1 MSKDIDIAKID
12 AIFNSQSTSSKV
24 EGDKGIQDTEDNGID
39 ISKIE
44 AIFNANKVEDD
55 ATAEQ
60 KERLETSFALGNLN
74 RSFMGKQM
82 DEIKSAIPDTT
93 EQEAYDYL
101 TTDAEDGSTDAIRG
115 TALADRIKSGYAIT
129 KGDAEDREFIQTK
142 YTLADELVATLPLA
156 DPINSTDVMVGA
168 KRMPRG
174 QAERV
179 MAQVVEN
186 TMHPD
191 LLKSNEA
198 YRNNFF
204 MENYG
209 TTAEKYLIDL
219 DKKLAKLQA
228 SLDKEIKRDMDAMP
242 SLMRGGVAG
251 GVDPRAV
258 QSFVESESYG
268 GNTIRNARE
277 KIQSI
282 LNNNFASGV
291 DEGFD
296 ALSALSLGIND
307 IMSGV
312 SINNILSKSA
322 AGKPLTKRESVALE
336 AYDISEELEGLQDI
350 IAPPSWGN
358 KVGQGLGTT
367 AEMAMPFI
375 PAMSIA
381 GSVGKLATLPI
392 RASAKLTRRAF
403 NKGVVNGVTTGMKR
417 AASLA
422 GKSLH
427 NVGVSTLS
435 GLVTA
440 PLMPSTWSTFVDNR
454 NKRFEIKDGKV
465 VAHDR
470 SVWKDLANA
479 WIESAGEIGS
489 ERIGI
494 RMDELIKGSASSLGR
509 ALAIDNLSSKA
520 GKILFGGKTPAY
532 IKSLQQKAGFTGY
545 LSEPLSEVWGD
556 AVVNLMKMGLT
567 GDDNFAEMGNAD
579 YWTTTLATCALY
591 GTGLKM
597 ATEGLPMTKRIAD
610 IERIGRYR
618 KNALNGIES
627 ESLYN
632 TMVSILAEEDIEAAA
647 KRLSEIK
654 WNKYHRIDIGHAMDA
669 IRAHYAQSV
678 ALSSET
684 ETARLNSFMGQVGD
698 IANITYRGKEGNE
711 NTNEV
716 VTITDKNGVKYMAI
730 SGDSTTPFYVCL
742 DANLERKNIL
752 SSDVV
757 DVSRTTLEERM
768 ATAYSEQFST
778 EIEMERQ
785 QQLIDRYN
793 EVRAGVGGI
802 DAINR
807 VRTLFGTE
815 EHHSGDDVTLA
826 DGTQA
831 IVEEYL
837 PETGEYVVTKVDGT
851 MECVP
856 FYNILSTNAFT
867 AEAQSLSF
875 AQRALSTAENEIDIE
890 EDVEN
895 ATETEQITES
905 DTAEDGALAVGDV
918 VITPTGERV
927 RIRAINEDGSY
938 EVDYNTA
945 ERVSPE
951 DMEIEVFEGVDLKA
965 ESAEVAPA
973 QDVLTDVDT
982 SPISEGVA
990 ETVTEET
997 SPVAP
1002 QIENKPIPTNEDG
1015 TINYEAIEDPKQFVD
1030 LYSHE
1035 AGGIDTAITDVKE
1048 MRDSAVAEVAKNAEQ
1063 GKKITSPNEKI
1074 ANRKKQEALAQK
1086 VAFYDSVLAELEQ
1099 RVKPTEDAENATPVE
1114 DVVSGTEDV
1123 VGAETAEDITEDA
1136 TTSETKIEEAQPKEV
1151 GLVDNELSKDLR
1163 KSIYN
1168 TLNALGEA
1176 LGIQIELVDA
1186 IDRVKANGQII
1197 GNRIQI
1203 AWKDR
1208 MKAVTFVAGH
1218 EFLHRLKDIA
1228 PEQYEKFKESV
1239 KNDLGEDG
1247 FAARINRMRRNY
1259 EYTNEQRI
1267 KKGQEPLAYTDT
1279 LLEEE
1284 VIADRMGEYVENA
1297 DAFNHYLESIK
1308 PQNALLRAI
1317 RDAWVYIKNLF
1328 KGAEYRAET
1337 KRINDM
1343 LEAID
1348 ALIDAGASA
1357 IKKAQ
1362 NTERVGESNAVQDK
1376 ERHSII
1382 GEVGASALDMAEEAT
1397 TRLDNLNIARQM
1409 EERGDSALDI
1419 RMATGWERGAD
1430 GLWRY
1435 EIMDAEVNLYDGDEN
1450 TIRKKIEVAEEEEKD
1465 FMQQSKAD
1473 TKELRER
1480 TNAYLAQM
1488 REKYGVA
1495 EGEETDAM
1503 TEEEIAQLQSLTN
1516 KEIEFEDYKERRRN
1530 ELYNRRMALEAQL
1543 GYVRVKNTD
1552 DSAMI
1557 LSTRLGHILQ
1567 GNDAEVLFAAH
1578 PSLRDI
1584 EVQFVTDIRDGAF
1597 AAYATKGGYKRIELN
1612 AKKTP
1617 VDMLAPY
1624 ILHEVQH
1631 AIQDIE
1637 GFAGGGN
1644 LSSLQSDENVTAKE
1658 AYDYYRK
1665 IAGEVEAR
1673 NVSARINMTP
1683 EERRATLLSETED
1696 VAREDQIFLREGAEM
1711 AMKEA
1716 EVSESIERLREQ
1728 GAIVD
1733 AERGDVRYSI
1743 ADVLTGDQREQAIA
1757 DLMRVTGR
1765 SRRTVINYLKAE
1777 ESLANIIL
1785 SGDNK
1790 VFLDIQVDESVPSI
1804 WNNSDYPQG
1813 TVEFSNICRKR
1824 LPFTMIYQR
1833 LQKDFPNTVFDASSL
1848 ESIRQTLIANGEEVA
1863 CGLCFVED
1871 RRQLLGEIGQGFIN
1885 ALSGKEIELNEK
1897 QREAISR
1904 LRESGDTY
1912 IPNLYE
1918 LITLDG
1924 MKILRKEHPEIANAF
1939 VAYNNARGMQAGRLF
1954 QAYSAYHRDIL
1965 NYDAKKVAKINNAG
1979 GLRIFSFSDFE
1990 AHHLIDLVQ
1999 VLTDCAAK
2007 GIKVQGYTKVPQFA
2021 KAVKDTKMKVNR
2033 SLIAKAKGVVDADYI
2048 PQEGEAV
2055 SPNIIDG
2062 KRLLFDTVEG
2072 INVDSPDF
2080 FDSTDSK
2087 SVGNILVGINDEHI
2101 RIAMLD
2107 PFVDYIIGFHT
2118 GLSEAIREQ
2127 KGIADWTNYKY
2138 TQLEKILKD
2147 GKLVNADKHGI
2158 NIYTEVLTP
2167 EIKTERQFVRKYL
2180 KVCEEKGWIP
2190 KYHRFLNK
2198 SKSGKFI
2205 YTKGYYK
2212 LLLDFKMFDA
2222 NGRILPQ
2229 EVVVPVFD
2237 NEVNK
2242 QILEDYVADEKAKAP
2257 NDELYGKVV
2266 DAMVEQGRLTEAQVD
2281 EAMGARYSMSSPEET
2296 AYSNVR
2302 YSLQETDPATLDML
2316 NNGETIKVYRAMQII
2331 DGKLYPPM
2339 SAKVDG
2345 KLRAPIELGVW
2356 ERAEERP
2363 DLADERGYFKLD
2375 KGNKASLK
2383 ARYNPYIH
2391 TSLTPLND
2399 QFSSAQD
2406 RPNLVTVEVEVPISE
2421 LTSGYK
2427 AEKAKDAVGKL
2438 EWKAGVV
2445 QGQLTGT
2452 RTVILSRW
2460 DRPLRIVPDSEVAQR
2475 IVEMFGGTNVIM
2487 PSNVVTPS
2495 LRAELEKLGVPFKE
2509 TDNQGKE
2516 VKQGQPRFSLIT
2528 PEMDASYLDAVER
2541 GDMATAQRM
2550 VMEAAKLAGYTI
2562 RGEHGTTH
2570 KFTIFNYDFANKENS
2585 FGVGHYFTS
2594 DYDDAVDNYS
2604 TNEGP
2609 DLKSRIQLLAER
2621 MEFDPEYEDMTDEE
2635 RLDIATQKLS
2645 GGENVV
2651 ISAALRMDNPAVFG
2665 EDADG
2670 DIRETYFDYSE
2681 SYDEETEEYDEPEGL
2696 LIDFVDALNTELS
2709 SGDYWGTESVELWEL
2724 TEDGGIYANELRDK
2738 VINLL
2743 SDTQDND
2750 GNMVSHNIFRNAL
2763 VRMGF
2768 DGIIDNEPSIRFSNM
2783 GLSRYTKHYIVFD
2796 SNQIKLTDP
2805 VTYDDNGNVIPLSER
2820 FKPEK
2825 EDIRYSLSE
2834 ETTQI
2839 FDAAKAKFGTTYD
2852 MREAGYILPDGSML
2866 DFSGRHQ
2873 VEGDASFLNGDRTV
2887 DHRDISDIAYDAD
2900 DNETG
2905 IKTDLGDFLDRGA
2918 IRIDYNAGA
2927 INLNVAPTKAQKDR
2941 LKRLIERNEGYV
2953 YVDFGKGWD
2962 TEHYAE
2968 YEAARA
2974 SRVLG
2979 DIDRYF
2985 DEGIKPTGNVRFS
2998 LQNFNDKV
3006 NYLTYEANT
3015 LGVQSSVVI
3024 AENKTEYLAALKDAG
3039 VKNIDKYRKSV
3050 GVYIRGVDIII
3061 IDAGDINN
3069 ESYAFEVLL
3078 HEYAHAN
3085 SLQLKGEIEDI
3096 VQRLGVDQI
3105 YAYRDEKL
3113 GEIYKNND
3121 ANSVLNEIISFF
3133 VEKIPRDKIYDFFN
3147 GYLEVEDLIMEDW
3160 QIDEVYEEKYTHIFK
3175 ALMPVIGKNLELQKN
3190 NYNGKEKKAFIITRE
3205 HLPANGEV
3213 YERLKQNTDGGEPR
3227 RYRTIS
3233 TESRVYETGRG
3244 GESTQE
3250 KEVTPRHSIHS
3261 ADSYVTGAHITE
3273 ETIRAYMKRGHQVT
3287 KANIRK
3293 KYKAY
3298 RDVAKSD
3305 YAEKRRVRL
3314 DKIKTLLTN
3323 SAKVDYIFGDID
3335 EYSTP
3340 YLHQAFA
3347 KIARG
3352 EVRIVWDNS
3361 PDGKKRGIASETGAK
3376 KGEKRLYASITKG
3389 ATLYFEEYVHQWW
3402 QELNGYENDIDTQE
3416 LRNALIEALSEV
3428 CNANGAIS
3436 KLREIYDND
3445 QKTLDEALD
3454 VYDREEDRELAD
3466 ETARYEQEVADF
3478 EQNKDAKISE
3488 FESSLSFFD
3497 ELAVIDGTISEMRS
3511 KLEKILEKSRSRVAT
3526 EKMNT
3531 REIREAIAEIKRL
3544 IKNAIDRQTIAS
3556 MQRNELRSMLDK
3568 IDKARSINQVSAI
3581 GVEIENTIL
3590 EAKIRFKRRELDTLL
3605 RLRIPDG
3612 TSVSQWV
3619 DTQVKEG
3626 LMSVADSRAL
3636 LEDMWRGR
3644 NSSGVSVAKF
3654 VDPATA
3660 KTMEELRKLVMQTLK
3675 TKIVEDVDAE
3685 ERGKVSRRDE
3695 ELSLDVKAAMESNNG
3710 RLDELANKKSTQE
3723 RVGVDRTPTSQR
3735 YTDAD
3740 AHEYAARSIYD
3751 TYLRTIA
3758 LKQDIADIA
3767 KWMDDVRIDYYGM
3780 TDKVAVRDYKLEKL
3794 REEMVEA
3801 RRKYAEALEN
3811 LNNEIMQLMREGKNA
3826 LSAFRMEQDAH
3837 KSSIVKLGLDALRV
3851 NTKLLPDKG
3860 NVWERTQ
3867 AFLRGTTNASYNTF
3881 QTTLKEIDRFAP
3893 NGEGRFYN
3901 YFMGLWQECEN
3912 KLFTQHSDNCSA
3924 VASMLRT
3931 TLGLKGKNDA
3941 DIISAVIEQADAKF
3955 LGTITYSKG
3964 VDRTG
3969 DLIEPEEKP
3978 ITVSTA
3984 MFIIA
3989 MWRQTMYRNSLIK
4002 HGIDQQMIDTLYDL
4016 VNKENEG
4023 YITFMNWVNESLLP
4037 NTRLVYDKVHREM
4050 FGASMAEE
4058 RNYFPAR
4065 VVNFQETVDVGN
4077 DSEGALPSTIT
4088 GAIINRKKNALM
4100 PDITQN
4106 YFKVLMGH
4114 LQEMDQWSAF
4124 APLIRDLNTLLSN
4137 TEFKNACRQYKG
4149 GVKADRK
4156 GLGDLY
4162 SIFRNVSA
4170 IAVDAYKPKRN
4181 DIEDAILK
4189 AMRGWAGSNIAW
4201 RLLTAIKQLSSMPV
4215 FALYALDGKMQKEFV
4230 KSIAYCLSH
4239 PKAVSKWAMA
4249 NSPQFR
4255 KRWESKFAGLDILN
4269 TTIGAEDGIADLNS
4283 WSKTK
4288 WGRGSKT
4295 LDKGIHK
4302 VASEMGMS
4310 PNAFVDA
4317 ISVVVGLRAI
4327 YNYELNKLMKR
4338 DGNTIPNDKQ
4348 KYEAMRK
4355 AEIVFN
4361 TTQQSGESAYL
4372 STVQS
4377 DRSLVLRG
4385 LTIYQNSPFAFH
4397 RLMVSGVSEI
4407 AKQMTNAEYRN
4418 AIREEYGDKALSD
4431 ARKKA
4436 YAQLMQS
4443 AAGSYLFAL
4452 MGQAIANGFYSL
4464 VGGDDDEYRSYKN
4477 VLWGATATFLFGGVV
4492 GGAVIISG
4500 LQGYGFSLTAAWDDA
4515 VKSIEKLLNVDNWL
4529 SGEAVYEA
4537 INIVARYKYGVD
4549 LDTFTNIATGIQG
4562 YFEGSGN
4569 VEATMKILN
4578 APRSQVNL
4586 VAGVRR
4592 DGETI
4597 MEYVTRIMRAESLLS
4612 VPDYYTLYSEDD
4624 DDEFIGKGVLR
4635 NSPFRVSEYQAKKYH
4650 KQYAA
4655 SYNSNVV
4662 TRFGGASQL
4671 STMKE
4676 VDSKYAE
4683 RAKAIEIIPNSIPS
4697 SKTIHKVLS
4706 TNGNEEDLIR
4716 LLEAQM
4722 EVGIVHKEM
4731 ERFVGTD
4738 ENYYKKAVELNKAK
4752 ENFISIYDELNK

>member
-39 ISKIE
+39 ISKID

-74 RSFMGKQM
+74 RSFMNKQM

-115 TALADRIKSGYAIT
+115 TALADRIKSGYGIA

-179 MAQVVEN
+179 MVQVVEN
-186 TMHPD
+186 TMHPN

-209 TTAEKYLIDL
+209 TTAEKYLIGL

-242 SLMRGGVAG
+242 SLMRGGIAG
-251 GVDPRAV
+251 GVDPRVV

-307 IMSGV
+307 IMAGV

-350 IAPPSWGN
+350 IAPQSWGN

-454 NKRFEIKDGKV
+454 NNRFEIKDGKV

-479 WIESAGEIGS
+479 WIESAGEIAG
-489 ERIGI
+489 ERVGI
-494 RMDELIKGSASSLGR
+494 RMDELIRGSASSLGR

-520 GKILFGGKTPAY
+520 GKVLFGGKTPAY

-610 IERIGRYR
+610 IERMGRYR

-647 KRLSEIK
+647 KRLSEIE

-742 DANLERKNIL
+742 DANLERINIL

-807 VRTLFGTE
+807 VRTLFGAE
-815 EHHSGDDVTLA
+815 EYRSGDDVTLA
-826 DGTQA
+826 DSTQA

-875 AQRALSTAENEIDIE
+875 AQRALSTAENEMDVE
-890 EDVEN
+890 EDVGN
-895 ATETEQITES
+895 ATETQQITES
-905 DTAEDGALAVGDV
+905 DTTENGTLAVGDV

-951 DMEIEVFEGVDLKA
+951 DMEIEVFEEADLKA

-982 SPISEGVA
+982 PPISEGIE
-990 ETVTEET
+990 ETVGEEA

-1074 ANRKKQEALAQK
+1074 ANRKKQETLAQK

-1099 RVKPTEDAENATPVE
+1099 RVKPTEYAENAIPEE
-1114 DVVSGTEDV
+1114 DVVLGTEDV
-1123 VGAETAEDITEDA
+1123 VEAGTADDITEDA
-1136 TTSETKIEEAQPKEV
+1136 TTSEAKIEEAQPKEV

-1163 KSIYN
+1163 KPIYK

-1186 IDRVKANGQII
+1186 IDGVKANGQII

-1239 KNDLGEDG
+1239 KNDLGEGG

-1297 DAFNHYLESIK
+1297 EAFNHYLESIK

-1317 RDAWVYIKNLF
+1317 RDAWAYIKNLF
-1328 KGAEYRAET
+1328 KGTEYRAET
-1337 KRINDM
+1337 KRTNDM

-1362 NTERVGESNAVQDK
+1362 DTERMRDSNAVQGE

-1382 GEVGASALDMAEEAT
+1382 GEVGASALDMVEEAT
-1397 TRLDNLNIARQM
+1397 TRLDNLAVARDM
-1409 EERGDSALDI
+1409 ETAGKDAKDI

-1450 TIRKKIEVAEEEEKD
+1450 TIRKKIEVAEEEGKD

-1567 GNDAEVLFAAH
+1567 GKDAEVLFTAH

-1711 AMKEA
+1711 AM
-1716 EVSESIERLREQ
+1716 SQ
-1728 GAIVD
+1728 
-1733 AERGDVRYSI
+1733 
-1743 ADVLTGDQREQAIA
+1743 
-1757 DLMRVTGR
+1757 
-1765 SRRTVINYLKAE
+1765 
-1777 ESLANIIL
+1777 
-1785 SGDNK
+1785 
-1790 VFLDIQVDESVPSI
+1790 P
-1804 WNNSDYPQG
+1804 
-1813 TVEFSNICRKR
+1813 EF
-1824 LPFTMIYQR
+1824 
-1833 LQKDFPNTVFDASSL
+1833 
-1848 ESIRQTLIANGEEVA
+1848 
-1863 CGLCFVED
+1863 
-1871 RRQLLGEIGQGFIN
+1871 
-1885 ALSGKEIELNEK
+1885 
-1897 QREAISR
+1897 
-1904 LRESGDTY
+1904 
-1912 IPNLYE
+1912 
-1918 LITLDG
+1918 
-1924 MKILRKEHPEIANAF
+1924 
-1939 VAYNNARGMQAGRLF
+1939 
-1954 QAYSAYHRDIL
+1954 
-1965 NYDAKKVAKINNAG
+1965 
-1979 GLRIFSFSDFE
+1979 
-1990 AHHLIDLVQ
+1990 
-1999 VLTDCAAK
+1999 
-2007 GIKVQGYTKVPQFA
+2007 
-2021 KAVKDTKMKVNR
+2021 
-2033 SLIAKAKGVVDADYI
+2033 
-2048 PQEGEAV
+2048 
-2055 SPNIIDG
+2055 
-2062 KRLLFDTVEG
+2062 
-2072 INVDSPDF
+2072 
-2080 FDSTDSK
+2080 
-2087 SVGNILVGINDEHI
+2087 
-2101 RIAMLD
+2101 
-2107 PFVDYIIGFHT
+2107 
-2118 GLSEAIREQ
+2118 
-2127 KGIADWTNYKY
+2127 
-2138 TQLEKILKD
+2138 
-2147 GKLVNADKHGI
+2147 
-2158 NIYTEVLTP
+2158 
-2167 EIKTERQFVRKYL
+2167 
-2180 KVCEEKGWIP
+2180 
-2190 KYHRFLNK
+2190 
-2198 SKSGKFI
+2198 
-2205 YTKGYYK
+2205 
-2212 LLLDFKMFDA
+2212 
-2222 NGRILPQ
+2222 
-2229 EVVVPVFD
+2229 
-2237 NEVNK
+2237 
-2242 QILEDYVADEKAKAP
+2242 
-2257 NDELYGKVV
+2257 
-2266 DAMVEQGRLTEAQVD
+2266 
-2281 EAMGARYSMSSPEET
+2281 
-2296 AYSNVR
+2296 
-2302 YSLQETDPATLDML
+2302 
-2316 NNGETIKVYRAMQII
+2316 
-2331 DGKLYPPM
+2331 
-2339 SAKVDG
+2339 
-2345 KLRAPIELGVW
+2345 
-2356 ERAEERP
+2356 
-2363 DLADERGYFKLD
+2363 
-2375 KGNKASLK
+2375 
-2383 ARYNPYIH
+2383 
-2391 TSLTPLND
+2391 
-2399 QFSSAQD
+2399 
-2406 RPNLVTVEVEVPISE
+2406 
-2421 LTSGYK
+2421 
-2427 AEKAKDAVGKL
+2427 
-2438 EWKAGVV
+2438 
-2445 QGQLTGT
+2445 
-2452 RTVILSRW
+2452 
-2460 DRPLRIVPDSEVAQR
+2460 
-2475 IVEMFGGTNVIM
+2475 
-2487 PSNVVTPS
+2487 
-2495 LRAELEKLGVPFKE
+2495 
-2509 TDNQGKE
+2509 
-2516 VKQGQPRFSLIT
+2516 
-2528 PEMDASYLDAVER
+2528 
-2541 GDMATAQRM
+2541 
-2550 VMEAAKLAGYTI
+2550 
-2562 RGEHGTTH
+2562 
-2570 KFTIFNYDFANKENS
+2570 
-2585 FGVGHYFTS
+2585 
-2594 DYDDAVDNYS
+2594 
-2604 TNEGP
+2604 
-2609 DLKSRIQLLAER
+2609 
-2621 MEFDPEYEDMTDEE
+2621 
-2635 RLDIATQKLS
+2635 
-2645 GGENVV
+2645 
-2651 ISAALRMDNPAVFG
+2651 
-2665 EDADG
+2665 
-2670 DIRETYFDYSE
+2670 
-2681 SYDEETEEYDEPEGL
+2681 
-2696 LIDFVDALNTELS
+2696 
-2709 SGDYWGTESVELWEL
+2709 
-2724 TEDGGIYANELRDK
+2724 
-2738 VINLL
+2738 
-2743 SDTQDND
+2743 
-2750 GNMVSHNIFRNAL
+2750 
-2763 VRMGF
+2763 
-2768 DGIIDNEPSIRFSNM
+2768 
-2783 GLSRYTKHYIVFD
+2783 
-2796 SNQIKLTDP
+2796 
-2805 VTYDDNGNVIPLSER
+2805 
-2820 FKPEK
+2820 
-2825 EDIRYSLSE
+2825 SLSE

-2887 DHRDISDIAYDAD
+2887 DHREIADIAYDND

-2905 IKTDLGDFLDRGA
+2905 INTDLGDFLDRGA
-2918 IRIDYNAGA
+2918 IRIDSNAGA

-2941 LKRLIERNEGYV
+2941 LKRLIERNDGYV
-2953 YVDFGKGWD
+2953 YIDFGKGWD

-2985 DEGIKPTGNVRFS
+2985 DEGIKPAGNVRFS
-2998 LQNFNDKV
+2998 LQETNDRFNAELAT
-3006 NYLTYEANT
+3006 LTEENAREKILNVGT
-3015 LGVQSSVVI
+3015 PSSI
-3024 AENKTEYLAALKDAG
+3024 LLACGIENKPIRLYGAKLLSKVRKHGYDLDDLKNLPLAMSEPIAVFDGSKPNSFAILTELRVGDNNILAALSVGKGGHDVDFNIISSVYDKRGDSVARWVNDGKMLWVDKKKALDYFSVSAPIAEAQNNQELISTANIIQNFQNPKIEARNSLITPEMDATYLDAVERGDMATAQRMVLEAAKLAMPNTKVVDEDGNPKVVYHGTPNNFNAFSKEMFGVSTDRGIWGNGFYFSDSEQYAKTYEKRGDKQGKTLSVFLNIKRPLFISLRNGGNEGAMYFHELMEKHFTDDIYEDVTRTDELMSVAQERLTADIVANGYDGIVVEYTNHIDTEYVAFEPNQIKSADPVTYDDAG
-3039 VKNIDKYRKSV
+3039 NIIPLSERFNPEKEDIRYSVQTPSLLGVHNISLDKLRKVIKMGGLANPSVAVIDVDKQTHDDYGEYSLILPNNMVDARKGKNA
-3050 GVYIRGVDIII
+3050 GTW
-3061 IDAGDINN
+3061 AGDAWTPTYPSIIKRMTDDKAISRFYKDIDTLPEAMRSRMKLDFDSFMEGRSANALAYWYLFEKGN
-3069 ESYAFEVLL
+3069 APEMALVPSRYSDDVTNAVSEATNDSFSMYGLTPEERAKCLDAYIAVKFNGDRAAFEEEMHARIDRLTETIETKKSDRVKKWAQDTIDSIKEYGFDYDDVAKFIRDVEYDIREKGTVNVDATITAAREQIEANNLEADYDAWRNNLDERYGIKEYIFDGYTNSGDRRYLPHTVENASKWMKKQGRQGAVATFPSFGTFVAVSIPKMTTLESIRKHKALL
-3078 HEYAHAN
+3078 GKSKEEYDAFREKWENVYYELGKKLQPDAKSFDDYGYWRLIEAVGHKNPKEFVKKEYNIELSEEDMAQLNDMLNAIRTEYPARYFETKFERPLQLSDFVAAVVPNDVPMDVYGRLKEAN
-3085 SLQLKGEIEDI
+3085 VEIFEYDKGNNNSRAEAMQKASEVENVRFSLQTINALS
-3096 VQRLGVDQI
+3096 
-3105 YAYRDEKL
+3105 
-3113 GEIYKNND
+3113 D
-3121 ANSVLNEIISFF
+3121 ALTEYTANGDIISFVDSVRAENERF
-3133 VEKIPRDKIYDFFN
+3133 GGHQYLTNLIMDYEEDGDAEWFAEKIKGIVGDAKEVYTYTAN
-3147 GYLEVEDLIMEDW
+3147 GDMVADV
-3160 QIDEVYEEKYTHIFK
+3160 DEVGNVLGVKSD
-3175 ALMPVIGKNLELQKN
+3175 A
-3190 NYNGKEKKAFIITRE
+3190 
-3205 HLPANGEV
+3205 
-3213 YERLKQNTDGGEPR
+3213 
-3227 RYRTIS
+3227 RY
-3233 TESRVYETGRG
+3233 
-3244 GESTQE
+3244 
-3250 KEVTPRHSIHS
+3250 SIHS
-3261 ADSYVTGAHITE
+3261 ADSYATGTHITE

-3293 KYKAY
+3293 RYKAY
-3298 RDVAKSD
+3298 RDVAKND

-3347 KIARG
+3347 KIVRG

-3376 KGEKRLYASITKG
+3376 KGEKRLYASITNG
-3389 ATLYFEEYVHQWW
+3389 ATLYFEEYVYQWW

-3445 QKTLDEALD
+3445 QKVLDEALD

-3581 GVEIENTIL
+3581 AVEIENTIL
-3590 EAKIRFKRRELDTLL
+3590 EAKIRIKRRELDKLL

-3612 TSVSQWV
+3612 SSVSQWV
-3619 DTQVKEG
+3619 DKQVKEG
-3626 LMSVADSRAL
+3626 LMSVADSRTL

-3654 VDPATA
+3654 VDAATA

-3695 ELSLDVKAAMESNNG
+3695 ELSLDVEAAMESNNG

-3740 AHEYAARSIYD
+3740 AHEYAARIIYD

-3767 KWMDDVRIDYYGM
+3767 KDMDDVRIDYYGM
-3780 TDKVAVRDYKLEKL
+3780 ADKVAVRDHYLDML
-3794 REEMVEA
+3794 LEEMVEA

-3811 LNNEIMQLMREGKNA
+3811 LNNEIMQLMREGKDA

-3867 AFLRGTTNASYNTF
+3867 AFLRGTANASYNTF

-3931 TLGLKGKNDA
+3931 TLGIKGKNDA

-3978 ITVSTA
+3978 VTVSTA

-4023 YITFMNWVNESLLP
+4023 YIVFMSWVNVSLLP

-4077 DSEGALPSTIT
+4077 DNEGALPSTIT

-4239 PKAVSKWAMA
+4239 PKAVSKWAME

-4361 TTQQSGESAYL
+4361 ATQQSGESAYL

-4477 VLWGATATFLFGGVV
+4477 VLLGATATFLFGGVV

-4592 DGETI
+4592 DDETI
-4597 MEYVTRIMRAESLLS
+4597 MEYVTRRMRVQSLLL
-4612 VPDYYTLYSEDD
+4612 VPDYNTLFSEDG
-4624 DDEFIGKGVLR
+4624 EFIGKGVLR
-4635 NSPFRVSEYQAKKYH
+4635 NSPFRVSEYQAKKYQ
-4650 KQYAA
+4650 KEYAE
-4655 SYNSNVV
+4655 SYNNNVV

-4683 RAKAIEIIPNSIPS
+4683 RAKAIEITPNSIPS

-4706 TNGNEEDLIR
+4706 TNGNEEYLIR

>member
-12 AIFNSQSTSSKV
+12 EILNSQSTSSKV
-24 EGDKGIQDTEDNGID
+24 EDDKITQDTEDNGID

-82 DEIKSAIPDTT
+82 AEIRRSIPDIT

-168 KRMPRG
+168 NRLPRG

-307 IMSGV
+307 IMAGV

-350 IAPPSWGN
+350 IVPQSWVN

-375 PAMSIA
+375 PTMSIA

-435 GLVTA
+435 GLVVA

-509 ALAIDNLSSKA
+509 ALAIDNLSSKV

-647 KRLSEIK
+647 KRLSEIE

-742 DANLERKNIL
+742 DANLERINIL

-793 EVRAGVGGI
+793 EVRAGVGGA

-807 VRTLFGTE
+807 VRTLFGAE
-815 EHHSGDDVTLA
+815 EHRSGDDVTLA

-875 AQRALSTAENEIDIE
+875 AQRALSTAENEIDVE

-895 ATETEQITES
+895 STETEQITES
-905 DTAEDGALAVGDV
+905 DTAEDGALSVGDV

-951 DMEIEVFEGVDLKA
+951 DMEIEVFAGADLKA
-965 ESAEVAPA
+965 ESEGVAPA
-973 QDVLTDVDT
+973 QDILTDVDT
-982 SPISEGVA
+982 PPISEGVE
-990 ETVTEET
+990 ETVAEET
-997 SPVAP
+997 SSVAS

-1074 ANRKKQEALAQK
+1074 GNRKKQEALAQK

-1186 IDRVKANGQII
+1186 IDGVKANGQII

-1284 VIADRMGEYVENA
+1284 VIADRMGEYVENT

-1317 RDAWVYIKNLF
+1317 RDAWAYIKNLF

-1711 AMKEA
+1711 AMAGKKKSADET
-1716 EVSESIERLREQ
+1716 VS
-1728 GAIVD
+1728 
-1733 AERGDVRYSI
+1733 
-1743 ADVLTGDQREQAIA
+1743 
-1757 DLMRVTGR
+1757 
-1765 SRRTVINYLKAE
+1765 
-1777 ESLANIIL
+1777 
-1785 SGDNK
+1785 
-1790 VFLDIQVDESVPSI
+1790 P
-1804 WNNSDYPQG
+1804 NNSDHSTAISSADGAKVLKKLDNLAKKYQEKPNRPHTFIGDVAEALGINMPNKSSKYG
-1813 TVEFSNICRKR
+1813 TYETMSGDMVTIRLSNHNATASN
-1824 LPFTMIYQR
+1824 L
-1833 LQKDFPNTVFDASSL
+1833 DAM
-1848 ESIRQTLIANGEEVA
+1848 GE
-1863 CGLCFVED
+1863 D
-1871 RRQLLGEIGQGFIN
+1871 
-1885 ALSGKEIELNEK
+1885 
-1897 QREAISR
+1897 EAISIVVTNKPNNW
-1904 LRESGDTY
+1904 LVNDGESHIIEFY
-1912 IPNLYE
+1912 YNS
-1918 LITLDG
+1918 
-1924 MKILRKEHPEIANAF
+1924 IAL
-1939 VAYNNARGMQAGRLF
+1939 G
-1954 QAYSAYHRDIL
+1954 
-1965 NYDAKKVAKINNAG
+1965 
-1979 GLRIFSFSDFE
+1979 
-1990 AHHLIDLVQ
+1990 
-1999 VLTDCAAK
+1999 
-2007 GIKVQGYTKVPQFA
+2007 
-2021 KAVKDTKMKVNR
+2021 KA
-2033 SLIAKAKGVVDADYI
+2033 
-2048 PQEGEAV
+2048 
-2055 SPNIIDG
+2055 DG
-2062 KRLLFDTVEG
+2062 KPLVDI
-2072 INVDSPDF
+2072 INSLKQTLYSGKYVD
-2080 FDSTDSK
+2080 K
-2087 SVGNILVGINDEHI
+2087 
-2101 RIAMLD
+2101 
-2107 PFVDYIIGFHT
+2107 T
-2118 GLSEAIREQ
+2118 GL
-2127 KGIADWTNYKY
+2127 
-2138 TQLEKILKD
+2138 
-2147 GKLVNADKHGI
+2147 
-2158 NIYTEVLTP
+2158 
-2167 EIKTERQFVRKYL
+2167 
-2180 KVCEEKGWIP
+2180 
-2190 KYHRFLNK
+2190 
-2198 SKSGKFI
+2198 
-2205 YTKGYYK
+2205 
-2212 LLLDFKMFDA
+2212 
-2222 NGRILPQ
+2222 
-2229 EVVVPVFD
+2229 
-2237 NEVNK
+2237 
-2242 QILEDYVADEKAKAP
+2242 
-2257 NDELYGKVV
+2257 
-2266 DAMVEQGRLTEAQVD
+2266 AQVQ
-2281 EAMGARYSMSSPEET
+2281 EINP
-2296 AYSNVR
+2296 R
-2302 YSLQETDPATLDML
+2302 YSL
-2316 NNGETIKVYRAMQII
+2316 V
-2331 DGKLYPPM
+2331 
-2339 SAKVDG
+2339 
-2345 KLRAPIELGVW
+2345 
-2356 ERAEERP
+2356 
-2363 DLADERGYFKLD
+2363 
-2375 KGNKASLK
+2375 
-2383 ARYNPYIH
+2383 
-2391 TSLTPLND
+2391 
-2399 QFSSAQD
+2399 
-2406 RPNLVTVEVEVPISE
+2406 
-2421 LTSGYK
+2421 
-2427 AEKAKDAVGKL
+2427 
-2438 EWKAGVV
+2438 
-2445 QGQLTGT
+2445 
-2452 RTVILSRW
+2452 
-2460 DRPLRIVPDSEVAQR
+2460 
-2475 IVEMFGGTNVIM
+2475 
-2487 PSNVVTPS
+2487 
-2495 LRAELEKLGVPFKE
+2495 
-2509 TDNQGKE
+2509 
-2516 VKQGQPRFSLIT
+2516 T

-2541 GDMATAQRM
+2541 GDMATAQKM
-2550 VMEAAKLAGYTI
+2550 VMEAAKLAMPNTKVVDEDGNPKVVY
-2562 RGEHGTTH
+2562 HGTPNN
-2570 KFTIFNYDFANKENS
+2570 FNAFSKEM
-2585 FGVGHYFTS
+2585 FGSSTDRGIWGNGFYFS
-2594 DYDDAVDNYS
+2594 DSEQYAKTYEKRGDKQGKTLSVFLNIKRPLFIS
-2604 TNEGP
+2604 LRNGGNEGAMYFHE
-2609 DLKSRIQLLAER
+2609 L
-2621 MEFDPEYEDMTDEE
+2621 MEKHFTDDIYEDVTRTDELMSVAQE
-2635 RLDIATQKLS
+2635 RLTADI
-2645 GGENVV
+2645 V
-2651 ISAALRMDNPAVFG
+2651 
-2665 EDADG
+2665 
-2670 DIRETYFDYSE
+2670 
-2681 SYDEETEEYDEPEGL
+2681 
-2696 LIDFVDALNTELS
+2696 
-2709 SGDYWGTESVELWEL
+2709 
-2724 TEDGGIYANELRDK
+2724 AN
-2738 VINLL
+2738 
-2743 SDTQDND
+2743 
-2750 GNMVSHNIFRNAL
+2750 GY
-2763 VRMGF
+2763 
-2768 DGIIDNEPSIRFSNM
+2768 DGIVVEYTNHIDTEYIAFEP
-2783 GLSRYTKHYIVFD
+2783 
-2796 SNQIKLTDP
+2796 NQIKSADT
-2805 VTYDDNGNVIPLSER
+2805 VTYDDAGNVIPLSER
-2820 FKPEK
+2820 FNPEK
-2825 EDIRYSLSE
+2825 EDIRYSVQTPSLLGVHNISLDKLRKVIKMGGLANPSVAVIDVDKQTHDDYGEYSLILPNNMVDARKGKNAGTWAGDAWTPTYPSIIKRMTDDKAISRFYKDIDNLPEAMRSRVKLDFDSFMEGRSANALAYWYLFEKGNAPEMVLVPSRYSDDVTNAVSEATNNSFSMYGLTPEERAKCLDVYIAVKFNGDRAAFEEEMQARIDRLTETIETKKSDRVKKWAQDTIDLIKEYGFDYDDVAKFIRDVEYDAREKGTVNVDATITAAREQVEANNLEADYDAWRNNLDERYGIKEYIFDGYTNSGDRRYLPHTVENASKWMKKQGRQGAVATFPSFGTFVAVSIPKMTTLESIRKRKALLGKSKEEYDAFREKWENVYYELGKKLQPDAKSFDDYGYWRLIEVVGHKNPKEFVKKEYNIELSE
-2834 ETTQI
+2834 E
-2839 FDAAKAKFGTTYD
+2839 D
-2852 MREAGYILPDGSML
+2852 MAQLNDML
-2866 DFSGRHQ
+2866 
-2873 VEGDASFLNGDRTV
+2873 N
-2887 DHRDISDIAYDAD
+2887 
-2900 DNETG
+2900 
-2905 IKTDLGDFLDRGA
+2905 A
-2918 IRIDYNAGA
+2918 IRTEYPARYFETKFERPLQLSDF
-2927 INLNVAPTKAQKDR
+2927 VAAVVPNDIPLDVESR
-2941 LKRLIERNEGYV
+2941 LKDANVEI
-2953 YVDFGKGWD
+2953 F
-2962 TEHYAE
+2962 E
-2968 YEAARA
+2968 YEKGNSNSRA
-2974 SRVLG
+2974 EAMQKASEV
-2979 DIDRYF
+2979 
-2985 DEGIKPTGNVRFS
+2985 ENVRFS
-2998 LQNFNDKV
+2998 LQDAETQRFIRKV
-3006 NYLTYEANT
+3006 EFVKGLVRNYNIPNPLF
-3015 LGVQSSVVI
+3015 I
-3024 AENKTEYLAALKDAG
+3024 AETKEEFVQMVRDYDGEVDEYTEDTYGYYSPD
-3039 VKNIDKYRKSV
+3039 D
-3050 GVYIRGVDIII
+3050 DIILLNGGMLI
-3061 IDAGDINN
+3061 TSGDAHR
-3069 ESYAFEVLL
+3069 STM
-3078 HEYAHAN
+3078 HEYAH
-3085 SLQLKGEIEDI
+3085 SITKK
-3096 VQRLGVDQI
+3096 
-3105 YAYRDEKL
+3105 YL
-3113 GEIYKNND
+3113 GERLAKVTASILETEIDKARKEMLPEAYNEY
-3121 ANSVLNEIISFF
+3121 SYPEIIDEFTSLLLEDLTIAETRAIFEGEMAIDTF
-3133 VEKIPRDKIYDFFN
+3133 VEKLKKDINAIEKLSNKDILYAVIPLVVENLKIQKEQYGKDREHTIVIPRVDSRKNSTLSQASHLSGDKKN
-3147 GYLEVEDLIMEDW
+3147 RPS
-3160 QIDEVYEEKYTHIFK
+3160 K
-3175 ALMPVIGKNLELQKN
+3175 A
-3190 NYNGKEKKAFIITRE
+3190 
-3205 HLPANGEV
+3205 
-3213 YERLKQNTDGGEPR
+3213 
-3227 RYRTIS
+3227 
-3233 TESRVYETGRG
+3233 ESRVYETGRG

-3261 ADSYVTGAHITE
+3261 ADSYATGARITE
-3273 ETIRAYMKRGHQVT
+3273 ETIRTYMKRGHQVT
-3287 KANIRK
+3287 KVNIRK

-3352 EVRIVWDNS
+3352 EVRIIWDNS

-3376 KGEKRLYASITKG
+3376 KGEKRLYASITNG

-3581 GVEIENTIL
+3581 AVEIENTIL
-3590 EAKIRFKRRELDTLL
+3590 EAKIRFKRRELDKLL

-3626 LMSVADSRAL
+3626 LMSIADSRAL

-3675 TKIVEDVDAE
+3675 TKIVEDVDAK

-3695 ELSLDVKAAMESNNG
+3695 ELSLDVEAAIESNNG
-3710 RLDELANKKSTQE
+3710 RLDELANKRATQE
-3723 RVGVDRTPTSQR
+3723 REGIDKTPTSQQ

-3811 LNNEIMQLMREGKNA
+3811 LNSEIMQIMREGKNA

-3978 ITVSTA
+3978 VTVSTA

-4023 YITFMNWVNESLLP
+4023 YIVFMNWVNESLLP

-4077 DSEGALPSTIT
+4077 DNEGALPSTIT

-4372 STVQS
+4372 STVQL

-4477 VLWGATATFLFGGVV
+4477 VLLGATATFLFGGVV

-4515 VKSIEKLLNVDNWL
+4515 VKSIEKLLNVDYWL

-4592 DGETI
+4592 DDETI
-4597 MEYVTRIMRAESLLS
+4597 MEYVTRRMRVQSLLS
-4612 VPDYYTLYSEDD
+4612 VPDYNTLFSEDG
-4624 DDEFIGKGVLR
+4624 EFIGKGVLR

-4650 KQYAA
+4650 KQYAE

-4676 VDSKYAE
+4676 IDSKYAE
-4683 RAKAIEIIPNSIPS
+4683 RAKAIEITPNSIPS